1 MGGILSS
8 QATTIAVTE
17 VPPKQT
23 TVEESNP
30 TDTAQTTTT
39 LAAETMSQTVTEPST
54 EAVVHTTT
62 DVKAETEQSS
72 VETRPEEVLER
83 YIEPSGTKVEVA
95 PVAVAPAVDVVKKGK
110 KKNKKHH

>member
-23 TVEESNP
+23 TVEESKP
-30 TDTAQTTTT
+30 TDTVQATTT
-39 LAAETMSQTVTEPST
+39 LAAETAPQTVTEPST
-54 EAVVHTTT
+54 ETVVPTATT
-62 DVKAETEQSS
+62 VKTETEQSS

-83 YIEPSGTKVEVA
+83 YVEPSGTKVEVA
-95 PVAVAPAVDVVKKGK
+95 PVAVAPAVDVVKKNK

>member
-8 QATTIAVTE
+8 QATTIAVTD

-23 TVEESNP
+23 TVDESKP
-30 TDTAQTTTT
+30 TDTVQATTT
-39 LAAETMSQTVTEPST
+39 LATETTPQSVSQPNTETIVTT
-54 EAVVHTTT
+54 N
-62 DVKAETEQSS
+62 VKAETEQSS
-72 VETRPEEVLER
+72 VETKPEEVLER

-95 PVAVAPAVDVVKKGK
+95 PVEVAPTADVVKKGK